1 MRKEIRTRA
10 ATKVAS
16 QLIPTEAAI
25 DHAVAQISA
34 LTTAMLSARVEAELS
49 AVVGQHAFDHI
60 GEATRMLF
68 QARSHIVQ
76 AHQHLAET
84 KIEIGLRTVSF
95 GSASGCPPMPM
106 TGSLVEMDNVVRIA
120 A

>member
-1 MRKEIRTRA
+1 MRKEVRTRA

-25 DHAVAQISA
+25 DDAVAQISA
-34 LTTAMLSARVEAELS
+34 LTTVMLSARVEAELS
-49 AVVGQHAFDHI
+49 AVVGQQAFDHI

-76 AHQHLAET
+76 AHHHLADT
-84 KIEIGLRTVSF
+84 KIEIGLRTVSL
-95 GSASGCPPMPM
+95 GDGTECPPMK
-106 TGSLVEMDNVVRIA
+106 GSAAIGDNVISIA

>member
-1 MRKEIRTRA
+1 MRKDIRTRA

-16 QLIPTEAAI
+16 QLIPTETAI
-25 DHAVAQISA
+25 DDAVAQISA
-34 LTTAMLSARVEAELS
+34 LTTVMLSARVEAELS
-49 AVVGQHAFDHI
+49 AVVGQSAFDHV

-84 KIEIGLRTVSF
+84 KIQIGLRTV
-95 GSASGCPPMPM
+95 GLGDGTECPPMK
-106 TGSLVEMDNVVRIA
+106 GSAAMSDNVISIA